1 VTLPDGAFASSA
13 WLSWQGQ
20 QFMTARLTSAMLVSA
35 LIRRVA
41 QEGGNAAILA
51 KGDAER
57 GAILLICLE
66 KGEVRSVRER
76 VMGLAGNYGWE
87 AVGPAERDSRDAWL
101 TRRRARD
108 PDLWLVELDIADAER
123 FADETSLTG

>member
-1 VTLPDGAFASSA
+1 
-13 WLSWQGQ
+13 
-20 QFMTARLTSAMLVSA
+20 MLVSA
-35 LIRRVA
+35 LIRRVSQA
-41 QEGGNAAILA
+41 GGNAAVIA

-57 GAILLICLE
+57 GAILLICME

-76 VMGLAGNYGWE
+76 VLGPKGDYGW
-87 AVGPAERDSRDAWL
+87 ANVGPAESDSRDQWL
-101 TRRRARD
+101 NRRRRGD